1 MLLPPPLALAAETNA
16 AANKPT
22 SVSSLRVIDRGG
34 AGAVLQALADNN
46 ASSCVAVQPDPG
58 DASDTLVAWGER
70 RRMRAWRGAPAGGWP
85 VCVAVRAGLAPPAA
99 AFQAQRQRSSSP
111 HQLQPGSGTDCSAT
125 PTVPALPTL
134 QPLLTSAM
142 QPP

>member
-16 AANKPT
+16 AANKPA
-22 SVSSLRVIDRGG
+22 SVSSLRMIDRGG

-70 RRMRAWRGAPAGGWP
+70 RRGDACLQGRACRRVAGMRG
-85 VCVAVRAGLAPPAA
+85 RACWARRA
-99 AFQAQRQRSSSP
+99 
-111 HQLQPGSGTDCSAT
+111 
-125 PTVPALPTL
+125 
-134 QPLLTSAM
+134 
-142 QPP
+142 